1 MSGQTKRVLTADNS
15 QFAFASNI
23 QFSLTGG
30 AQSNPEERKRTFS
43 GVAYSGEVIQNHY
56 YWGNV
61 VFDLSSMSVPA
72 KLPALVDHD
81 RSARAGYADSSMITA
96 DGLVVA
102 GTLLSN
108 AAGKEVASDSDEG
121 FPWQMSVHI
130 NPGSIEE
137 ISPGTSVEVNGKIHT
152 GPLTVFRNSRI
163 SEVSF
168 TATGWDPNTS
178 AAAMSR
184 GGDQPPQ
191 GETAMDLK
199 QLQDRVAALEAEN
212 VTLQASKQTL
222 ETKLTEANDRLS
234 KFSQDVRVQSVK
246 ALFSDLGKEFKEDD
260 ADVKAFSSMPQESY
274 DAMAKILRD
283 QKKAA
288 PAQNAALFSHQAGQG
303 QAPEPKAESPLIAA
317 AKAKA
322 ALFSQRPKQ

>member
-1 MSGQTKRVLTADNS
+1 MPGQNKRELDADNAQFTFAS
-15 QFAFASNI
+15 SLQFAFTAD
-23 QFSLTGG
+23 QTK
-30 AQSNPEERKRTFS
+30 PEARKRTFS
-43 GVAYSGEVIQNHY
+43 GVAYSGEVISNHY

-61 VFDLSSMSVPA
+61 VFDLTSMSVPD
-72 KLPALVDHD
+72 KLPALIDHD
-81 RSARAGYADSSMITA
+81 RDKRAGYADSSSIGPG
-96 DGLVVA
+96 GLVVS
-102 GTLLSN
+102 GILMSN
-108 AAGKEVASDSDEG
+108 DHGKSVANDSDEG

-137 ISPGTSVEVNGKIHT
+137 VQPGASIEVNGKMHT

-199 QLQDRVAALEAEN
+199 TLQDRVAALEAEN
-212 VTLQASKQTL
+212 GTLQASKQAL
-222 ETKLTEANDRLS
+222 ETKLSEANEALA
-234 KFSQDVRVQSVK
+234 KFSQNVRVQAVK
-246 ALFSDLGKEFKEDD
+246 SLFSDLGKEFKEDD

-288 PAQNAALFSHQAGQG
+288 PTQSAALFSHQAAQG
-303 QAPEPKAESPLIAA
+303 AAPEPKAESPLVAA
-317 AKAKA
+317 AKAQA
-322 ALFSQRPKQ
+322 ALFSKRPK